1 MKKIYKNKKTG
12 KFVITS
18 QELDKIDYEFI
29 KVQGE
34 MKTKNGQMSK
44 KRIIKK

>member
-12 KFVITS
+12 QFIITS
-18 QELDKIDYEFI
+18 ENLDEVDYEFV
-29 KVQGE
+29 KNQGE
-34 MKTKNGQMSK
+34 MKIKNGQMSK